1 MAAALL
7 NLVGGLIMRV
17 KVYDQDGI
25 YQTDVTYDDYR
36 VEAHKRG
43 FVRDENY
50 TFRNW
55 SAFTTMQAPSVF
67 TVMVVRENHLYY
79 QCAVYTTKEEAEA
92 AAAALRALVKEWEN
106 IKESKDGQA
115 PTYQFPKAKEP
126 VNALSIVKRWL
137 NHSGH

>member
-1 MAAALL
+1 
-7 NLVGGLIMRV
+7 MRV

-36 VEAHKRG
+36 LEAHKRG
-43 FVRDENY
+43 FVRDEDY

-67 TVMVVRENHLYY
+67 TVMVVRENHFCY

-92 AAAALRALVKEWEN
+92 TSAALRALVKEWEN

-126 VNALSIVKRWL
+126 VNALSIVKLWL